1 MAETKKGFT
10 AEEKAA
16 MRDLVRERKLEE
28 RMKKDRKLGE
38 KALLD
43 AVKKMPPD
51 DRKLGEKLHA
61 IVTKHAPELMP
72 KTWYGMPAWANGDG
86 KVVCYFQA
94 ADKFK
99 SRYATFGFNDSASL
113 DDGAV
118 WATSWAVKKL
128 TKADEKR
135 FAELVQRALA

>member
-99 SRYATFGFNDSASL
+99 SRYATFGFNDSATL

-135 FAELVQRALA
+135 FAELVQRAVA

>member
-94 ADKFK
+94 ANKFK

-135 FAELVQRALA
+135 FAELVQRAVA

>member
-43 AVKKMPPD
+43 AVKKMPAD
-51 DRKLGEKLHA
+51 DRQLAEKLHA